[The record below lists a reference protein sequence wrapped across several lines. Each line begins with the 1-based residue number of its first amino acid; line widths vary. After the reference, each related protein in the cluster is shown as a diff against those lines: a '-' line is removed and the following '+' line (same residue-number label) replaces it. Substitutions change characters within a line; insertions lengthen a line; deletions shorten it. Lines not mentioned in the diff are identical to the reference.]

1 MSNAIQQIADKMLY
15 LWEDA
20 VSNPVKLVRI
30 MIKPEDESM
39 LEAFYEYLLAL
50 DTPQEGMVF
59 TIDLPFVSE
68 ESFSLEVIDFIYKQV
83 CDWNTSKKP
92 ADIIFEKVEWQP
104 DYSLSDNKNPAA
116 LAVYNLNRIVS
127 EMAYDD
133 AVKFSFIFNLSG
145 TRNFKECQRWF
156 INALSIQFNKQ
167 MVWGISDYIGYE
179 KFGKLVRIADDA
191 AISIYPPV
199 DMDAAAEKLAEQA
212 LNEDKSDPAASAYRL
227 AMIRLMNSVKKKN
240 EKQTDKYAKE
250 CIEIAL
256 ENVKKDINWLG
267 QFVTIYTIL
276 YTDKLARKELDNALY
291 FCNKSVEAAE
301 LGIGRLDP
309 SLANRLLG
317 SSLVGQ
323 GGVLMRQKKWDEAI
337 DSFERANEAY
347 SLCKDYF
354 MQAESLRLCG
364 WCLEKQRDNKAATDC
379 YIKGFRLI
387 ENLAVDVVKNS
398 SYPLL
403 LLKLLNNE
411 HRLAEI
417 SDEELNDVLTRV
429 IGEDW
434 EDYLYNYKRTI
445 GKYDGM
451 AQ

>member
-15 LWEDA
+15 LWEDV

-50 DTPQEGMVF
+50 DTPQDGMVF
-59 TIDLPFVSE
+59 IIDLPFVSE
-68 ESFSLEVIDFIYKQV
+68 ESFSREVIDFVYKQV
-83 CDWNTSKKP
+83 CEWNTSKKT
-92 ADIIFEKVEWQP
+92 ADIVFEKVEWQP
-104 DYSLSDNKNPAA
+104 DYSLSDNKNPAS

-133 AVKFSFIFNLSG
+133 VVKFSFIFNLSG
-145 TRNFKECQRWF
+145 TRNFKECQQWF

-179 KFGKLVRIADDA
+179 KFSKLVRIADDA
-191 AISIYPPV
+191 AISIYPPI

-347 SLCKDYF
+347 SLCKDYL

-387 ENLAVDVVKNS
+387 DNLAVDVVKNS